1 MVIISTEEV
10 NTLVVDAI
18 PGDNGA
24 IDLDGEVDIRA
35 CNLDR

>member
-1 MVIISTEEV
+1 MVIISAKEINV
-10 NTLVVDAI
+10 LVVDVV